1 MVEGEVS
8 ESVLWITERMVVTIF
23 ICMACKENTVFL
35 QALFLFVQIIFVR
48 HILISPQAMDFCV
61 WYVTTYLV
69 YTVGR
74 ALAKSGKV
82 LILIIYW
89 IGVID
94 FQGFK

>member
-1 MVEGEVS
+1 
-8 ESVLWITERMVVTIF
+8 
-23 ICMACKENTVFL
+23 MACKENTVFL

-48 HILISPQAMDFCV
+48 LIVISPLAMDCV
-61 WYVTTYLV
+61 WYVTTLLV

-74 ALAKSGKV
+74 ALAQSGKV

-89 IGVID
+89 IGMID